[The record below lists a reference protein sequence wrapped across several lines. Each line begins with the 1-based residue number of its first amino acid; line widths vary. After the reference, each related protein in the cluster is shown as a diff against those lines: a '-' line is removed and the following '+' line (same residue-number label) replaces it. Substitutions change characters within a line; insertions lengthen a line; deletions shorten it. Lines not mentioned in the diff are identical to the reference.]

1 LKKKIDSSLAIL
13 REAWAS
19 YGDGLV
25 YPCSFGGES
34 SVLLDLIH
42 QAKLPIQVLTLDT
55 GRLPQATYDFI
66 DEVRRYYHMDVQI
79 VFPDCQE
86 VETML
91 LQYGPNLFLESP
103 ALRKHC
109 CEIRKV
115 HPLQRVLRD
124 KRAWITGRRREQSK
138 GREHIQIKESDHV
151 YGLVKYNPILDWRW
165 EEVRR
170 YIDEHDIPYNH
181 LLDRHYVSIGCECCT
196 RAITIGEDP
205 RAGRWWWENE
215 DTVAECGLHVTSI
228 RRRSGENE
236 QGEGI

>member
-1 LKKKIDSSLAIL
+1 MKEKIDSSIAVL
-13 REAWAS
+13 REAWHTH
-19 YGDGLV
+19 GDGLV

-66 DEVRRYYHMDVQI
+66 DEVRRYYNMDVQI
-79 VFPDCQE
+79 VFPDYRE
-86 VETML
+86 VEAML
-91 LQYGPNLFLESP
+91 LQHGPNLFLES
-103 ALRKHC
+103 AGLRKHC

-115 HPLQRVLRD
+115 HPLQRVLKGR
-124 KRAWITGRRREQSK
+124 KAWITGRRREQSK
-138 GREHIQIKESDHV
+138 GREHIQIRETDNV
-151 YGLVKYNPILDWRW
+151 YGLIKYNPILDWSWQEIRH
-165 EEVRR
+165 

-181 LLDRHYVSIGCECCT
+181 LLDQHYVSIGCECCT

-215 DTVAECGLHVTSI
+215 DTLTECGLHVTSI
-228 RRRSGENE
+228 RRSKGENE